1 LTDHI
6 LKFLRNR
13 REEGP
18 CQALDLDGVRD
29 NYAAFA
35 N

>member
-1 LTDHI
+1 MTDRI
-6 LKFLRNR
+6 LEFLRNR

-18 CQALDLDGVRD
+18 CLVLDLGVVRD
-29 NYAAFA
+29 NYAAFS